1 MRQTVII
8 ICISLF
14 IAITAFSS
22 ERVEMTSVTNSNEG
36 NADEL
41 LAKAQ
46 KLVENEDYAG
56 ALPLLLQANAEY
68 ENEGRTNTPEYAK
81 SLNVTGVAYACMGD
95 NANGLEYTKR
105 ALELREKLFGKVN
118 EDYIQSLA
126 NYAQML
132 TDYEEAA
139 RLQEQVIDLCSQLPT
154 EHSNYGAFT
163 LNMGRYYFII
173 KKYTDAAKYFEIAIN
188 YVEKFGEMY
197 EKLLDWLSYCY
208 TETKDYDG
216 ISRTMVRVEE
226 HNQHELQ
233 KECDEPTCMKERAE
247 YYRETGDNAKAKEY
261 YLKVLAMEMTNEEQ
275 EDVYASYADFLNMN
289 GDYAA
294 GAEYFHKAANAR
306 KASKGADEA
315 YMRLIFTAALANY
328 IGKQY
333 NKAIDD
339 NKEVIEYYSHIEGQK
354 ALEQIAKCHKGIGN
368 ALSALEKHEEAAE
381 EYQLALDYYQNYDQ
395 QNDEYPKMIVSVAN
409 AEKFSKQYE
418 SAIAHYKEAIAI
430 YTERGMAEEVQN
442 TTSSLNLCYAYSGKS
457 MESDEEIE
465 EAARKARNEKAD
477 RRINEELANLEFYQK
492 YLGELAYASSL
503 GTIAGSYYQK
513 EDFDNA
519 VKYYRLYIDAIRDA
533 VRDEFRMMSEN
544 ERMLL
549 WNEQK
554 DNIGQLL
561 DILATITSEK
571 EYLYSDLSA
580 IIYDALLL
588 SKGILLN
595 SSIEFEK
602 VLLETGDSNL
612 QEVYKQTLQ
621 NEAEIEKLRGKARS
635 DADMEQILSLTRENQ
650 ALQLELYK
658 GCAEYADFTDYISYK
673 WQDVQEAMSDDDVAV
688 EFTYIDSDLSDD
700 YNYLVAVV
708 MTKTDA
714 PIFVGICNQTTA
726 EMMLKYNDL
735 YVRDEVGNF
744 VWGPMSKYL
753 SGKKRLF
760 FSADG
765 MFNNIGIEY
774 LQYNGKPLSE
784 QMEVYRLSSTKELC
798 RKHDKTDYNN
808 VALFGGI
815 NYDGLEGL
823 SAEKEDEIRQI
834 ADDTRGYARA
844 NALQNLKNSLHE
856 VQEIEQICNDKEIP
870 NVLLFTESE
879 ASETAFRK
887 LDNSKI
893 NLFHIATHGT
903 YKEDAKS
910 SDADA
915 MSNSILAFAGAN
927 VGGDNTEENDG
938 FVSAAD
944 VAKMNLRYCDI
955 AVLSACETGLGKLG
969 DDGVFGLQ
977 RGFKNAGVHSLLM
990 TLQAV
995 SDEAT
1000 TNLMISFYRYLM
1012 SGKSK
1017 REALLLAQQDLREKG
1032 FTDADYWATFILLD
1046 GIN

>member
-8 ICISLF
+8 IFISLF

-22 ERVEMTSVTNSNEG
+22 ERVEMTSVTNTNEG

-46 KLVENEDYAG
+46 ELVNNEDFEG
-56 ALPLLLQANAEY
+56 ALTVLLQANAEY

-81 SLNVTGVAYACMGD
+81 SLHVTGVVYACMGD
-95 NANGLEYTKR
+95 NANGLKYTKR

-132 TDYEEAA
+132 TDYEDAA
-139 RLQEQVIDLCSQLPT
+139 RLQEQVIDLCSKLPT

-173 KKYTDAAKYFEIAIN
+173 EKYADAAKYLEIAIN

-197 EKLLDWLSYCY
+197 EKLLNWLSYCY
-208 TETKDYDG
+208 TETKDQDG
-216 ISRTMVRVEE
+216 ISRTIVRVEE

-233 KECDEPTCMKERAE
+233 KDCDEPKCMKERAE

-261 YLKVLAMEMTNEEQ
+261 YLKVLAMQMTDDEKA
-275 EDVYASYADFLNMN
+275 DVYSSYADFLNMN

-294 GAEYFHKAANAR
+294 GAEYFHLAANAQ
-306 KASKGADEA
+306 KSMSGVDEA
-315 YMRLIFTAALANY
+315 YIKLIFTAALANY

-333 NKAIDD
+333 DKAIDD
-339 NKEVIEYYSHIEGQK
+339 SKEVIEYYSNKGGQE
-354 ALEQIAKCHKGIGN
+354 ALEQIAKCHKNIGN
-368 ALSALEKHEEAAE
+368 ALSGLKKHDEAAE
-381 EYQLALDYYQNYDQ
+381 EYQLAIDYYKQYDQ
-395 QNDEYPKMIVSVAN
+395 QNDEYPKLIVYLAQ
-409 AEKFSKQYE
+409 AEKFSQQYDP
-418 SAIAHYKEAIAI
+418 AIAHYKEAIAI
-430 YTERGMAEEVQN
+430 YKERGMAEEVQN
-442 TTSSLNLCYAYSGKS
+442 TTNSLNLCYAYSGKS
-457 MESDEEIE
+457 MESDEEAE
-465 EAARKARNEKAD
+465 EDAKKAKNEKLD
-477 RRINEELANLEFYQK
+477 RIINDELANLELNRT
-492 YLGELAYASSL
+492 YLGGYTYANSLA
-503 GTIAGSYYQK
+503 TIAGSYDLK

-519 VKYYRLYIDAIRDA
+519 VKYYRQYIDAIRDA
-533 VRDEFRMMSEN
+533 VRDEFRMMSES

-554 DNIGQLL
+554 DNIDELL
-561 DILATITSEK
+561 EILTKITSEK

-580 IIYDALLL
+580 TIYDALLL

-602 VLLETGDSNL
+602 LLLETGDSHL
-612 QEVYKQTLQ
+612 QDVYKQTLK
-621 NEAEIEKLRGKARS
+621 NEEEIKSMREAHADSEK
-635 DADMEQILSLTRENQ
+635 ILSLTRENQ

-673 WQDVQEAMSDDDVAV
+673 WQDVQDAMSDDDVAV
-688 EFTYIDSDLSDD
+688 EFTYIDSDVSDD
-700 YNYLVAVV
+700 YNYIAAMV

-726 EMMLKYNDL
+726 KMMLKYNDL
-735 YVRDEVGNF
+735 YVRDEVGGI
-744 VWGPMSKYL
+744 VWGQMSKYL
-753 SGKKRLF
+753 DGKKRLF

-798 RKHDKTDYNN
+798 RKHDKTYYTN

-815 NYDGLEGL
+815 NYDGINDL
-823 SAEKEDEIRQI
+823 SDEKEQQIRSMSDEN
-834 ADDTRGYARA
+834 RGSAMV
-844 NALQNLKNSLHE
+844 NAFPYLQNSLHE
-856 VQEIEQICNDKEIP
+856 VQEIEQICKDGNIP
-870 NVLLFTESE
+870 GVLLFTATE

-903 YKEDAKS
+903 YKEDDKS
-910 SDADA
+910 TEADA
-915 MSNSILAFAGAN
+915 MSNCTLAFAGAN
-927 VGGDNTEENDG
+927 VGGDNTVDNDG
-938 FVSAAD
+938 IVSAAD
-944 VAKMNLRYCDI
+944 VAKMNLRHCDL

-977 RGFKNAGVHSLLM
+977 RGFKNAGIHSLLM
-990 TLQAV
+990 TLKSV
-995 SDEAT
+995 SDVAT
-1000 TNLMISFYRYLM
+1000 TDLMVSFYRYLM
-1012 SGKSK
+1012 NGKSK
-1017 REALLLAQQDLREKG
+1017 REALSLAQQDLRAKG
-1032 FTDADYWATFILLD
+1032 FTDANYWATFILLD